1 MCDSANSALNSLSEF
16 EMTLESGSYMRNT
29 FISTLKLVLIFFNKS
44 PDQFRFCNQTLQKF

>member
-1 MCDSANSALNSLSEF
+1 MCDSANSALNGLSEF